1 MFGAAVNYLLLNRS
15 LIMARKNSKRR
26 KWTRID
32 IRELKTLARQ
42 KMPAAKIA
50 RRLKRTERATRQKAF
65 SLGVSLDPVSES
77 NRCANLDLKA
87 LGADVGSTAG
97 QSQPQTHSVRGLGL
111 GTSGRCPKGSDAD
124 ETARESAGCSRVC
137 NGGACCHSGRVLPR
151 PQCQQPHA
159 HSHAGDDRGSR
170 FIARAVSLAPS
181 RAHPIGRSGAG
192 ASRARG
198 YRAGDERM

>member
-50 RRLKRTERATRQKAF
+50 RRLKRTEGATRQKAF
-65 SLGVSLDPVSES
+65 SLGVLVWQFHWIPVSES

-97 QSQPQTHSVRGLGL
+97 QSQPQTHPVRGLGL
-111 GTSGRCPKGSDAD
+111 GSF
-124 ETARESAGCSRVC
+124 
-137 NGGACCHSGRVLPR
+137 R
-151 PQCQQPHA
+151 PMPQ
-159 HSHAGDDRGSR
+159 G
-170 FIARAVSLAPS
+170 
-181 RAHPIGRSGAG
+181 
-192 ASRARG
+192 
-198 YRAGDERM
+198 E